1 MYLLHAV
8 VATVTAGMIA
18 HHATT
23 LFVGQGLLR
32 HRQLI
37 LRGLL
42 ELQSVVFSATALCQQ
57 LCLRRAHLCD
67 FGLQAC
73 FRGGQL
79 LLETLFQLTDLL
91 TGL

>member
-1 MYLLHAV
+1 MR
-8 VATVTAGMIA
+8 A
-18 HHATT
+18 HRATT

-42 ELQSVVFSATALCQQ
+42 ELQSGVFS
-57 LCLRRAHLCD
+57 RSHLCD

-79 LLETLFQLTDLL
+79 LLETLFQLIELL
-91 TGL
+91 TCL

>member
-32 HRQLI
+32 YRQLI

-42 ELQSVVFSATALCQQ
+42 ELQSGVFS
-57 LCLRRAHLCD
+57 RAHLCD

-79 LLETLFQLTDLL
+79 LLETLFQLIELL
-91 TGL
+91 TCL

>member
-1 MYLLHAV
+1 MYLLHAAL
-8 VATVTAGMIA
+8 ATVTAGMRA
-18 HHATT
+18 HRATT

-42 ELQSVVFSATALCQQ
+42 ELQSGVFS
-57 LCLRRAHLCD
+57 RSHLCD

-79 LLETLFQLTDLL
+79 LLETLFQLIELL
-91 TGL
+91 TCL